1 MLRALT
7 ALAAASGAAAIA
19 APVAQHATQLL
30 QTWDKEL
37 DHASAGA
44 KDTPVTRVVGLLQ
57 NMMKELQRDMEQ
69 DESQY
74 KELSCWC
81 SNNTYEKSEAV
92 KASEAKID
100 ELGSKIESLT
110 AHSSELASSIE
121 ELNAEYAADK
131 KALDEATALRE
142 KQVAEFHGMEKD
154 SIQALE
160 NLKAAIKVLAKHQ
173 GPENAPDSSVAGG
186 AVFKTERDSWS
197 SLLATGAKGFPWAL
211 SREDR
216 DARSLDNFMRT
227 SGLDDTD
234 TRSVVPS
241 PAAGERPVA
250 RHGFLQQKGKQGDA
264 SHAGLSE
271 DEAAI
276 VRVAMKTA
284 SAFMQAHQGYFPAY
298 NAQSGEIYGVLQ
310 QLKEQMEGE
319 LSEAQKLEQ
328 ERAAAFAELRSAKEA
343 ELANGY
349 KMSEQKE
356 DQKAQTDNDLAEAKE
371 DLDQE
376 KAIFGE
382 DQLFLK
388 NLGETC
394 ADASKNFDARKQ
406 QRLLEMQAVT
416 ETISILQQDEAR
428 DAMSSTYNAPSFA
441 QLSSRGGGARA
452 AAAQVLRR
460 QAKASR
466 SPQLSILATS
476 VELDSFTRVK
486 EAIDKMIAMLK
497 QQQADEVKHTD
508 WCKDELHENEMST
521 AKHTDK
527 REDIEANLAEL
538 VSAIQGHDD
547 AIAAAKAEIASL
559 QLNLQRAS
567 EDRKAENLDFQRT
580 VADQTVTVEVLKKA
594 LDRLATY
601 YDLAQTGAAG
611 AARRQTP
618 PVAQMEYAPN
628 KGSSGAMEMIEKLIH
643 EAESLRA
650 ESRKGESQ
658 AQAAYEQT
666 IADTN
671 ASVEAQQREVT
682 TRSHARAQ
690 AMKDKLLAES
700 DHADTVKELDG
711 LAKYNS
717 ELHASCDFHLKNF
730 EVRQSGR
737 QAEIE
742 ALQQA
747 KQILSGAALS

>member
-1 MLRALT
+1 MLRPLIAF
-7 ALAAASGAAAIA
+7 AAASA
-19 APVAQHATQLL
+19 APVVQHATELL
-30 QTWDKEL
+30 QTWGKEL
-37 DHASAGA
+37 DRVSGGA

-57 NMMKELQRDMEQ
+57 NMMKELQRDMDQ

-81 SNNTYEKSEAV
+81 SNNTYEKTEAV

-100 ELGSKIESLT
+100 ELESKIESLT
-110 AHSSELASSIE
+110 ARSSELATTIE
-121 ELNAEYAADK
+121 ELNAQYAADK

-142 KQVAEFHGMEKD
+142 KQLGEFHGMEKD

-160 NLKAAIKVLAKHQ
+160 NLKAAIEVLAKHQ
-173 GPENAPDSSVAGG
+173 GPGNAPESSVAGG
-186 AVFKTERDSWS
+186 AIFKTERDSWS
-197 SLLATGAKGFPWAL
+197 LLATDSKEFPWAL
-211 SREDR
+211 SHADR
-216 DARSLDNFMRT
+216 DARSLANFMRM
-227 SGLDDTD
+227 SGLDDAG
-234 TRSVVPS
+234 SAVSAPS
-241 PAAGERPVA
+241 ADGKPIG
-250 RHGFLQQKGKQGDA
+250 RHGFLQQKGEQREA

-276 VRVAMKTA
+276 VRAAMKTA
-284 SAFMQAHQGYFPAY
+284 SAFMQAHQGYYPAY
-298 NAQSGEIYGVLQ
+298 NSQSGEIFGILR

-319 LSEAQKLEQ
+319 LSESQKLEQ

-356 DQKAQTDNDLAEAKE
+356 DEKAQTDNDLAEAKE
-371 DLDQE
+371 DLGQE
-376 KAIFGE
+376 KAILGE
-382 DQLFLK
+382 DQLFLN

-394 ADASKNFDARKQ
+394 AEASKNFDARKQ
-406 QRLLEMQAVT
+406 QRLLEMQAVA
-416 ETISILQQDEAR
+416 ETINILQQDEAR
-428 DAMSSTYNAPSFA
+428 DAMSSTYTAPSFVQRSA
-441 QLSSRGGGARA
+441 RGGGARA
-452 AAAQVLRR
+452 AAAQALRR
-460 QAKASR
+460 HAKALR
-466 SPQLSILATS
+466 SPELSILATS

-486 EAIDKMIAMLK
+486 KAIDKMIAMLK
-497 QQQADEVKHTD
+497 QQQEDEVKHND

-527 REDIEANLAEL
+527 REDIEAHLAEL
-538 VSAIQGHDD
+538 VSAIKGHDD

-567 EDRKAENLDFQRT
+567 EDRKAENMDFQKT
-580 VADQTVTVEVLKKA
+580 VADQTVTIEVLKKA

-601 YDLAQTGAAG
+601 YDLAQTGAS
-611 AARRQTP
+611 RRQTP
-618 PVAQMEYAPN
+618 PVPQKEYAPN
-628 KGSSGAMEMIEKLIH
+628 KGSTGVMEMIEKLVH

-650 ESRKGESQ
+650 ESRKGEVQ

-671 ASVEAQQREVT
+671 ASVEAQQKEVAS
-682 TRSHARAQ
+682 RSQARAQ
-690 AMKDKLLAES
+690 ALKDKLLAES
-700 DHADTVKELDG
+700 DHADTVRELDG
-711 LAKYNS
+711 LAKYNG
-717 ELHASCDFHLKNF
+717 ELHSSCDYFLKNF

>member
-1 MLRALT
+1 MLRPLIAF
-7 ALAAASGAAAIA
+7 AAAAAAAASA
-19 APVAQHATQLL
+19 APVVQHATELL
-30 QTWDKEL
+30 QTWGKEL
-37 DHASAGA
+37 DRVSGGA

-57 NMMKELQRDMEQ
+57 NMMKELQRDMDQ

-81 SNNTYEKSEAV
+81 SNNTYEKTEAV

-100 ELGSKIESLT
+100 ELESKIESLT
-110 AHSSELASSIE
+110 ARSSELATTIE
-121 ELNAEYAADK
+121 ELNAQYAADK

-142 KQVAEFHGMEKD
+142 KQLGEFHGMEKD

-160 NLKAAIKVLAKHQ
+160 NLKAAIEVLAKHQ
-173 GPENAPDSSVAGG
+173 GPGNAPESSVAGG
-186 AVFKTERDSWS
+186 AIFKTERDSWS
-197 SLLATGAKGFPWAL
+197 LLATDSKEFPWAL
-211 SREDR
+211 SHADR
-216 DARSLDNFMRT
+216 DARSLANFMRM
-227 SGLDDTD
+227 SGLDDAG
-234 TRSVVPS
+234 SAVSAPS
-241 PAAGERPVA
+241 ADGKPIG
-250 RHGFLQQKGKQGDA
+250 RHGFLQQKGEQREA

-276 VRVAMKTA
+276 VRAAMKTA
-284 SAFMQAHQGYFPAY
+284 SAFMQAHQGYYPAY
-298 NAQSGEIYGVLQ
+298 NSQSGEIFGILR

-319 LSEAQKLEQ
+319 LSESQKLEQ